1 MTGKDQ
7 LYVFVGTY
15 TRGNSEGIYVYRFD
29 VATYGWQLQSVT
41 PDRQNPA
48 YVAIH
53 PNGQFLYAVNEVRDF
68 TGARS
73 GAVSAFVIDEKTKS
87 LHRLNQQ
94 ASMGTGPCHLSVD
107 PEGRCVLVANYGGGS
122 VAMLPINEDGS
133 LQAAT
138 SFVQHEGRSVDP
150 KRQEAPH
157 AHNIIFDPQARFA
170 LAADLG
176 LDRIVIYKIDR
187 HQWRLVQ
194 HTPPWATLS
203 PGAGPRHSVFHPNG
217 RFFYVINELNSTI
230 TVFSYDGEEGRL
242 TALQTVTTLPEG
254 FSDTNYCADIHIH
267 PSGRFLYGSNR
278 GHDSIVSYRV
288 DRSSGYL
295 DLINHHSTRGRTP
308 RGFAVDPSGSFL
320 IVANQDSDN
329 IVAFRIDG
337 QTGDLRQV
345 SELDGLPTPTC
356 VKIL

>member
-1 MTGKDQ
+1 M
-7 LYVFVGTY
+7 
-15 TRGNSEGIYVYRFD
+15 
-29 VATYGWQLQSVT
+29 
-41 PDRQNPA
+41 
-48 YVAIH
+48 
-53 PNGQFLYAVNEVRDF
+53 
-68 TGARS
+68 
-73 GAVSAFVIDEKTKS
+73 
-87 LHRLNQQ
+87 
-94 ASMGTGPCHLSVD
+94 
-107 PEGRCVLVANYGGGS
+107 
-122 VAMLPINEDGS
+122 
-133 LQAAT
+133 
-138 SFVQHEGRSVDP
+138 
-150 KRQEAPH
+150 
-157 AHNIIFDPQARFA
+157 
-170 LAADLG
+170 
-176 LDRIVIYKIDR
+176 
-187 HQWRLVQ
+187 
-194 HTPPWATLS
+194 
-203 PGAGPRHSVFHPNG
+203 
-217 RFFYVINELNSTI
+217 INELNSTI

-329 IVAFRIDG
+329 IVAFRIDE